1 MLRYSHAV
9 YALKQVQDVADL
21 KAVSQNLMHASL
33 TTTDSIYSVLT
44 ENDVGDRIS
53 ALGKNGSQPDALR
66 KFTPA
71 QLEQLRDLLAGL
83 V

>member
-1 MLRYSHAV
+1 V
-9 YALKQVQDVADL
+9 YALKQAQDVADL

-53 ALGKNGSQPDALR
+53 SLGKNGSQPDASR

-71 QLEQLRDLLAGL
+71 QLDQLRELLADTR
-83 V
+83 